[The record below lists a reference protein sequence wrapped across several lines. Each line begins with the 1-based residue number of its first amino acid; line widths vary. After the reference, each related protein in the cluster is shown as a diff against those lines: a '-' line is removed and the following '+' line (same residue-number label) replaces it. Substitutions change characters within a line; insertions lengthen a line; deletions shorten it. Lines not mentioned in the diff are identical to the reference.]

1 MTDVKIEETKTE
13 CLESYL
19 RKQKPIERASTIK
32 LIHKWIPTNAFLY
45 KQRRVTTPCC
55 PRCGQHDETAE
66 HIYSCPEQYAQ
77 TERQILLYNK
87 LKELVSLGMPLVYA
101 SPLEDKLTSLL
112 AITSKNEYRNT
123 LIEQSTPKA
132 ILHQNIIGWD
142 NLLRGYA
149 SKHWQSIEA
158 PGTNGTR
165 KTWDKRITGLMIMLY
180 KEIWEGRNNFVHG
193 KTTEETR
200 KKAREAVIA
209 RVRDTYKQPPNL
221 AARYPSIFEVSLDN
235 RLKCTT
241 SQLTEWLQRI
251 EHQKKVSAMIR
262 MSLPAGQLTLKQAYQ
277 KQGYSTQRKKEYP
290 P

>member
-1 MTDVKIEETKTE
+1 M
-13 CLESYL
+13 
-19 RKQKPIERASTIK
+19 
-32 LIHKWIPTNAFLY
+32 
-45 KQRRVTTPCC
+45 
-55 PRCGQHDETAE
+55 
-66 HIYSCPEQYAQ
+66 
-77 TERQILLYNK
+77 LLFNK

-123 LIEQSTPKA
+123 LIESSTSTNKA
-132 ILHQNIIGWD
+132 ILHQNILRWD

-193 KTTEETR
+193 KTMKEAR

-209 RVRDTYKQPPNL
+209 RVRDTYK
-221 AARYPSIFEVSLDN
+221 
-235 RLKCTT
+235 
-241 SQLTEWLQRI
+241 
-251 EHQKKVSAMIR
+251 
-262 MSLPAGQLTLKQAYQ
+262 
-277 KQGYSTQRKKEYP
+277 
-290 P
+290 